1 MSELDPKSVDWG
13 QVFAEALEIAHAM
26 RVGDDAEDIVQQ
38 GMTMV
43 LDGTAPFDAS
53 GELTLAAHI
62 VSAAFTARRNAR
74 RVDRRR
80 EKRGQNAK
88 LVVHVDVP
96 PPTPEELTHERRLG
110 ERAFDALLAECT
122 DDEDVR
128 ALAMLAREEDVDEAQ
143 GQADALGWDIGRV
156 RNARKR
162 MDRAVDRV
170 AEKLRAW
177 KEEDVP

>member
-1 MSELDPKSVDWG
+1 MSDRDPTSIDWG

-26 RVGDDAEDIVQQ
+26 RVGDAEDVVQE
-38 GMTMV
+38 GMTRV
-43 LDGTAPFDAS
+43 LDGTAPFDPA
-53 GELTLAAHI
+53 GELTLAAHL
-62 VSAAFTARRNAR
+62 VSVAVTARRNAQRIERLRVR
-74 RVDRRR
+74 RGT
-80 EKRGQNAK
+80 KAK
-88 LVVHVDVP
+88 LIQHLDEE

-110 ERAFDALLAECT
+110 ERAFEALLAECA

-128 ALAMLAREEDVDEAQ
+128 TLVNLARDEDVDVAQ